1 MKTSEFR
8 TAAVLML
15 GFGLVALVMVAL
27 PASAA
32 PRLIYDSGDPL
43 EQLYLPTY
51 QTIQCTLNTTT
62 TADYLGNNHS
72 FEHAA
77 NLADYS
83 NLALAHG
90 DVPTDPIQVT
100 PDEDYFQLANAIPG
114 YLYEVQADPD
124 GTGNYNLG
132 IVVYDASRT
141 PIMTDSNTLDGNGAD
156 VPLVADDVGP
166 YYFKVYQVSA
176 YCTGGTYTLD
186 LHVSD
191 VPYGTYLPLVLKAVP
206 PVGVDPYEP
215 NDTRGTAYVLP
226 VATFVSAPNANFVPS
241 ATDQDWFAFYVKS
254 GQRYCAFTSNLSGV
268 DTYLRVFNDDGDLV
282 AYDDDSGGG
291 FASRAEWQA
300 VYKGYYYI
308 QVSNLV
314 STSTSWDTYDLS
326 ITEIGVD
333 AAATATADAL
343 SHAHSPTLTY
353 LPLPHQHTSARHD
366 VTTYLDTRPTN
377 TPVPGGN
384 RNGGS
389 GMVTD
394 HRLTGE
400 ELRSLEILSD
410 GRNKTYVHLVK
421 RRGMAL
427 TPMTPTL
434 TNRIAK
440 PPRELELVI
449 TPKGLEALHQDAS

>member
-1 MKTSEFR
+1 
-8 TAAVLML
+8 
-15 GFGLVALVMVAL
+15 VALVMVAL

-72 FEHAA
+72 FEHAVS
-77 NLADYS
+77 LGDYR

-100 PDEDYFQLANAIPG
+100 PDEDYFVLHNAIPG

-132 IVVYDASRT
+132 IVVYNASRT
-141 PIMTDSNTLDGNGAD
+141 PIMTDSNTLDGNSAN

-166 YYFKVYQVSA
+166 HYFKVYQVSA

-191 VPYGTYLPLVLKAVP
+191 VPYGTYLPLVLKAAP

-308 QVSNLV
+308 EVSNLV

-377 TPVPGGN
+377 TPVPGA
-384 RNGGS
+384 
-389 GMVTD
+389 TE
-394 HRLTGE
+394 T
-400 ELRSLEILSD
+400 
-410 GRNKTYVHLVK
+410 
-421 RRGMAL
+421 
-427 TPMTPTL
+427 
-434 TNRIAK
+434 
-440 PPRELELVI
+440 
-449 TPKGLEALHQDAS
+449 EAVA